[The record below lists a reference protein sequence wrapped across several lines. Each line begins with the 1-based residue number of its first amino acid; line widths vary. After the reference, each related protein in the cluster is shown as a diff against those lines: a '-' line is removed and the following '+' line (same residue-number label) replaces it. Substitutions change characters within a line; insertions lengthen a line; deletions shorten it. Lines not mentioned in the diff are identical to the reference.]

1 MHNIH
6 PHNATEYS
14 TVHNDHSHNALWQQ
28 CTISKLTM
36 NCGNCTL
43 TMHCAQCGNRLHNV
57 HSHRAHYANRCTPLH
72 CNIPNSLEVS
82 QCTICALLLLH
93 NMHHKQCAPTKH
105 CSHCNMYIVHTPFKS
120 ATGCITGMHSPEL
133 SPRPA
138 IHWESSS
145 KLPSSHL
152 GNPTRPLSVSFLIRT
167 SVNLTAKL
175 ARTRLHSKESQ
186 L

>member
-14 TVHNDHSHNALWQQ
+14 TLHNDHSHNALWQQ

-43 TMHCAQCGNRLHNV
+43 TIHCTQCGNRLHDVN
-57 HSHRAHYANRCTPLH
+57 SHRAHYANRCTPLH
-72 CNIPNSLEVS
+72 CYIPNSLEVL

-93 NMHHKQCAPTKH
+93 NIHQKQCAPTKH

-120 ATGCITGMHSPEL
+120 ATGCITGMHPPEL
-133 SPRPA
+133 WPRPT
-138 IHWESSS
+138 IHWEC
-145 KLPSSHL
+145 
-152 GNPTRPLSVSFLIRT
+152 PLSVGEAYYTQKSHSCSCTNRWCKPKSLPCRLLIYLWEILWT
-167 SVNLTAKL
+167 FM
-175 ARTRLHSKESQ
+175 
-186 L
+186 